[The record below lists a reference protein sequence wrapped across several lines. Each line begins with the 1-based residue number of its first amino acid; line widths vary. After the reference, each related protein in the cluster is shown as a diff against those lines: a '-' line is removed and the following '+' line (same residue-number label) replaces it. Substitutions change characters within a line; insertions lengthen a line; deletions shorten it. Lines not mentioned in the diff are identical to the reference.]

1 MIDGCTSQS
10 KNPLPTA
17 RREWLRMALMLA
29 CSGVVHKAEAQEKPS
44 IRVGFIARYQ
54 PYSFLQTDGNL
65 TGFDVEVVRA
75 LLGAIGQNMEP
86 VADTFVNLRLKMQ
99 KGEIDFIGNQLL
111 VTSENRRHFDFVQPY
126 ANIQLVSVLHESD
139 DRDLMSL
146 DDFLGKKLGVLAN
159 TGIEDQARGAL
170 GKSVQAYERI
180 EDALRALADQKLD
193 AVLEENLIAEYF
205 IDKAGLPLKV
215 GVPFAA
221 PLRVGLAVPKGK
233 KEMEQ
238 RLSSAVQNFLKGNQ
252 FKAISTR
259 WFGYDVSR
267 PRVSHSSTRS

>member
-1 MIDGCTSQS
+1 MIDGHLQS
-10 KNPLPTA
+10 TKA
-17 RREWLRMALMLA
+17 GFDMQRRHWLQAAASLVLAAWAMPGRTQSRPRM
-29 CSGVVHKAEAQEKPS
+29 K
-44 IRVGFIARYQ
+44 VGFIARYQ
-54 PYSFLQTDGNL
+54 PYSFVQADGTL

-75 LLGAIGQNMEP
+75 LLSASGTDMEP
-86 VADTFVNLRLKMQ
+86 VAGSLANLRQKLQ

-111 VTSENRRHFDFVQPY
+111 VTPENRRHFDFVRSY
-126 ANIQLVSVLHESD
+126 ATIQLVSVLHEDD

-159 TGIEDQARGAL
+159 TGVEEQARGAL
-170 GKSVQAYERI
+170 GKSVQAFDRI
-180 EDALRALADQKLD
+180 EDALRALADKKLD

-221 PLRVGLAVPKGK
+221 PIRVGLAVPKGNK
-233 KEMEQ
+233 DIEQ
-238 RLSSAVQNFLKGNQ
+238 RLSVGVQNLVKDQ
-252 FKAISTR
+252 SFKLISTR

-267 PRVSHSSTRS
+267 PRVSHASST